1 MENRNST
8 DKKLNFGD
16 IHELL
21 RQANEAPA
29 PSWYKSAEESKP
41 KKMKSKKRMT
51 PHTEPIPEISWGG
64 KDQSEPKKPKFGIE
78 DGSKEVSDSPSTTPM
93 AKTIPKAKA
102 VPKAA
107 NVKVPSKPRSAAKAS
122 ATSDE
127 TNPSDSLSALWRA
140 ASASKAGKFAESQV
154 WIDKSLY
161 RHIEAFNLKCGKPV
175 PTKHVVNAILKLFLD
190 ANKAEIAKTIKDK

>member
-1 MENRNST
+1 MDNRNST

-29 PSWYKSAEESKP
+29 PSWQASVEEPKP

-51 PHTEPIPEISWGG
+51 PHTEPIPEITWGE
-64 KDQSEPKKPKFGIE
+64 KDKAESEVPKFGIE
-78 DGSKEVSDSPSTTPM
+78 DEAKEANDFPSQDV
-93 AKTIPKAKA
+93 AKAIPKAKA

-107 NVKVPSKPRSAAKAS
+107 NGKTSSKPKSAAKAP

-154 WIDKSLY
+154 WIDKGLY
-161 RHIEAFNLKCGKPV
+161 HQIEAFNLKCGKPV
-175 PTKHVVNAILKLFLD
+175 PTKHVVNAILRMFMDEHKTEIQ
-190 ANKAEIAKTIKDK
+190 KAVKRT

>member
-1 MENRNST
+1 MDNRNST

-41 KKMKSKKRMT
+41 KKERCKKRVT
-51 PHTEPIPEISWGG
+51 PHAEPIPEITRGE
-64 KDQSEPKKPKFGIE
+64 KNKAESEVPKFGIE
-78 DGSKEVSDSPSTTPM
+78 DEAKEANDFPSQDV
-93 AKTIPKAKA
+93 AKAIPKAKA

-107 NVKVPSKPRSAAKAS
+107 NGKTSSKPKSAAKVSAAS
-122 ATSDE
+122 GVS
-127 TNPSDSLSALWRA
+127 NPSDSLSALWHA

-154 WIDKSLY
+154 WIDRGLY
-161 RHIEAFNLKCGKPV
+161 HQIEAFNLKCGKPV
-175 PTKHVVNAILKLFLD
+175 PTKHVVNAILRMFMDEHKTEIQ
-190 ANKAEIAKTIKDK
+190 KAVKRT

>member
-1 MENRNST
+1 MDNRNST

-29 PSWYKSAEESKP
+29 PSWQASVEEPKP
-41 KKMKSKKRMT
+41 KKARSKKRMT

-64 KDQSEPKKPKFGIE
+64 KDQAEPKKPKFGIG

-93 AKTIPKAKA
+93 AKTTSKAKA

-107 NVKVPSKPRSAAKAS
+107 NVKVPSKPRSAAIAS
-122 ATSDE
+122 AASDVS
-127 TNPSDSLSALWRA
+127 NPSESLSALWRA

-175 PTKHVVNAILKLFLD
+175 PTKHVVNAILRMFMDEHKTEIQ
-190 ANKAEIAKTIKDK
+190 KAAKRT

>member
-29 PSWYKSAEESKP
+29 
-41 KKMKSKKRMT
+41 
-51 PHTEPIPEISWGG
+51 
-64 KDQSEPKKPKFGIE
+64 SEVPKFGIE
-78 DGSKEVSDSPSTTPM
+78 DEAKEANDFPSQDV
-93 AKTIPKAKA
+93 AKAIPKAKA

-107 NVKVPSKPRSAAKAS
+107 NGKTSSKPKSAAKVSAAS
-122 ATSDE
+122 GVS
-127 TNPSDSLSALWRA
+127 NPSDSLSALWHA

-154 WIDKSLY
+154 WIDRGLY
-161 RHIEAFNLKCGKPV
+161 HQIEAFNLKCGKPV
-175 PTKHVVNAILKLFLD
+175 PTKHVVNAILRMFMDEHKTEIQ
-190 ANKAEIAKTIKDK
+190 KAVKRT

>member
-1 MENRNST
+1 MDNRNST

-78 DGSKEVSDSPSTTPM
+78 DEAREANDFPSQDV
-93 AKTIPKAKA
+93 AKAIPKAKA

-107 NVKVPSKPRSAAKAS
+107 NGKTSSKPKSAAKVSAAS
-122 ATSDE
+122 GVS
-127 TNPSDSLSALWRA
+127 NPSDSLSALWHA

-154 WIDKSLY
+154 WIDKDLY
-161 RHIEAFNLKCGKPV
+161 RQIEAFNLKCGKPV
-175 PTKHVVNAILKLFLD
+175 PTKHVVNAILRMFMDEHKTEIQ
-190 ANKAEIAKTIKDK
+190 KAVKRT

>member
-41 KKMKSKKRMT
+41 KKERCKKRVT
-51 PHTEPIPEISWGG
+51 PHAEPIPEISWGG

-78 DGSKEVSDSPSTTPM
+78 DEAREANDFPSQDV
-93 AKTIPKAKA
+93 AKAIPKAKA

-107 NVKVPSKPRSAAKAS
+107 NIKVPSKPKSAAKAPAAS
-122 ATSDE
+122 GVS
-127 TNPSDSLSALWRA
+127 NPSDSLSALWHA

-154 WIDKSLY
+154 WIDRGLY
-161 RHIEAFNLKCGKPV
+161 HQIEAFNLKCGKPV
-175 PTKHVVNAILKLFLD
+175 PTKHVVNAILRMFMD
-190 ANKAEIAKTIKDK
+190 EHKTEMKNIRKPV

>member
-1 MENRNST
+1 MDNRNST

-29 PSWYKSAEESKP
+29 PSWYKSAEEPKP
-41 KKMKSKKRMT
+41 KKMKRKKRMT
-51 PHTEPIPEISWGG
+51 PYTEPIPEITWGE
-64 KDQSEPKKPKFGIE
+64 KNKAESEVPKFGIE
-78 DGSKEVSDSPSTTPM
+78 DEARDANDFPSQDV
-93 AKTIPKAKA
+93 AKAIPKAKT
-102 VPKAA
+102 VPKAV
-107 NVKVPSKPRSAAKAS
+107 NVKVPSKPKSAAKVS
-122 ATSDE
+122 AASDE
-127 TNPSDSLSALWRA
+127 PNPSDSLSALWRA

-154 WIDKSLY
+154 WIDKGLY
-161 RHIEAFNLKCGKPV
+161 HQIETFNLKCGKPV

>member
-1 MENRNST
+1 MDNRNST

-78 DGSKEVSDSPSTTPM
+78 DEAREANDFPSQDV
-93 AKTIPKAKA
+93 AKAIPKAKA

-107 NVKVPSKPRSAAKAS
+107 NIKVPSKPKSAAKAPAAS
-122 ATSDE
+122 GVS
-127 TNPSDSLSALWRA
+127 NPSDSLSALWHA

-154 WIDKSLY
+154 WIDKGLY
-161 RHIEAFNLKCGKPV
+161 LQIETFNLKCGKPV

>member
-1 MENRNST
+1 MDNRNST

-41 KKMKSKKRMT
+41 KA
-51 PHTEPIPEISWGG
+51 
-64 KDQSEPKKPKFGIE
+64 
-78 DGSKEVSDSPSTTPM
+78 KEANDFPSQDV
-93 AKTIPKAKA
+93 AKAIPKAKA

-107 NVKVPSKPRSAAKAS
+107 NVKVPSKPRSAAKAP
-122 ATSDE
+122 AASDVS
-127 TNPSDSLSALWRA
+127 NLSDSLSALWHA

-154 WIDKSLY
+154 WIDKGLY
-161 RHIEAFNLKCGKPV
+161 HQIEAFNLKCGKPV
-175 PTKHVVNAILKLFLD
+175 PTKHVINAILRMFMDEHKTEIQ
-190 ANKAEIAKTIKDK
+190 KAEKRT

>member
-29 PSWYKSAEESKP
+29 PSWYKSAEESK
-41 KKMKSKKRMT
+41 
-51 PHTEPIPEISWGG
+51 
-64 KDQSEPKKPKFGIE
+64 SEVPKFGIE
-78 DGSKEVSDSPSTTPM
+78 DEAKEANDFPSQDV
-93 AKTIPKAKA
+93 AKAIPKAKA

-107 NVKVPSKPRSAAKAS
+107 NGKTSSKPKSAAKVSAAS
-122 ATSDE
+122 GVS
-127 TNPSDSLSALWRA
+127 NPSDSLSALWHA

-154 WIDKSLY
+154 WIDRGLY
-161 RHIEAFNLKCGKPV
+161 HQIEAFNLKCGKPV
-175 PTKHVVNAILKLFLD
+175 PTKHVVNAILRMFMDEHKTEIQ
-190 ANKAEIAKTIKDK
+190 KAVKRT

>member
-78 DGSKEVSDSPSTTPM
+78 DEAREANDFPSQDV
-93 AKTIPKAKA
+93 AKAIPKAKA

-107 NVKVPSKPRSAAKAS
+107 NIKVPSKPKSAAKAPAAS
-122 ATSDE
+122 GVS
-127 TNPSDSLSALWRA
+127 NPSDSLSALWHA

-154 WIDKSLY
+154 WIGKGLY
-161 RHIEAFNLKCGKPV
+161 RQIEAFNLKCGKPV
-175 PTKHVVNAILKLFLD
+175 PTKHVVNAILRMFMDEHKTEIQ
-190 ANKAEIAKTIKDK
+190 KAVKRT

>member
-1 MENRNST
+1 MDNRNST

-29 PSWYKSAEESKP
+29 PSWQASEEEPKP
-41 KKMKSKKRMT
+41 KKARSKKRMT
-51 PHTEPIPEISWGG
+51 SNAEPIPEITW
-64 KDQSEPKKPKFGIE
+64 SEKNKAESEMPKFGIE
-78 DGSKEVSDSPSTTPM
+78 DEAKEANDFPSQDV
-93 AKTIPKAKA
+93 AKAIPKAKA

-122 ATSDE
+122 AASDDP
-127 TNPSDSLSALWRA
+127 NPSDSLSALWHA

-154 WIDKSLY
+154 WIDKGLY
-161 RHIEAFNLKCGKPV
+161 LQIETFNLKCGKPV
-175 PTKHVVNAILKLFLD
+175 PTKHVVNAILKSFID
-190 ANKAEIAKTIKDK
+190 EHKEGISKAGK

>member
-1 MENRNST
+1 MDNRNST

-29 PSWYKSAEESKP
+29 PSWQASVEEPKP
-41 KKMKSKKRMT
+41 KKARSKKRMT

-64 KDQSEPKKPKFGIE
+64 KDQAEPKKPKFGIG

-93 AKTIPKAKA
+93 AKTTSKAKA

-107 NVKVPSKPRSAAKAS
+107 NVKVPSKPRSAAKAP
-122 ATSDE
+122 AASDVS
-127 TNPSDSLSALWRA
+127 NLSDSLSALWHA

-154 WIDKSLY
+154 WIDKGLY
-161 RHIEAFNLKCGKPV
+161 HQIEAFNLKCGKPV
-175 PTKHVVNAILKLFLD
+175 PTKHVINAILRMFMDEHKTEIQ
-190 ANKAEIAKTIKDK
+190 KAVKRT